1 MGTVEFQ
8 VMLVVVAVLLSQGA
22 DLVISRA
29 TPEDLQID
37 LGEEDLPWLDRVW
50 TSCPS
55 NSYLRGYCANMC
67 STYKTSCRKECS
79 LSLQGVFCGSFKCGQ
94 VAPGDCRGPNDF
106 GNSYPTSSTSTTD
119 RPTTTTTHLSTST
132 TTSSTT
138 TSLDTTTTSSAST
151 SMAPTTTTVVSTTT
165 TEYVTTTTLPLTSE
179 STITTITSDT
189 TTSESTSTTTHD
201 STTPALNFDSTTT
214 TTINDSTT
222 TTTVDSFDTSAV
234 ISGEEN

>member
-8 VMLVVVAVLLSQGA
+8 VMLVVVALLLSQGA
-22 DLVISRA
+22 ALVISRA

-94 VAPGDCRGPNDF
+94 VAPGDCTGPNDF
-106 GNSYPTSSTSTTD
+106 GNSSPTSSTSTTD
-119 RPTTTTTHLSTST
+119 RPTPTTTYLATST
-132 TTSSTT
+132 TSSSTT
-138 TSLDTTTTSSAST
+138 TSLDTATTSSAST
-151 SMAPTTTTVVSTTT
+151 SMAPTTTTVESTTT
-165 TEYVTTTTLPLTSE
+165 TEYETTTPLVITSE
-179 STITTITSDT
+179 STINPATSDT
-189 TTSESTSTTTHD
+189 TASESTTTTTYYSTTT
-201 STTPALNFDSTTT
+201 ALNFDST
-214 TTINDSTT
+214 
-222 TTTVDSFDTSAV
+222 
-234 ISGEEN
+234 

>member
-8 VMLVVVAVLLSQGA
+8 VMLVVVALLLSQGA
-22 DLVISRA
+22 ALVISRA

-79 LSLQGVFCGSFKCGQ
+79 LSLQGAFCGSFKCGQ
-94 VAPGDCRGPNDF
+94 VAPEDCRGPNDF
-106 GNSYPTSSTSTTD
+106 GNSSPTSSTSTID
-119 RPTTTTTHLSTST
+119 GPTTTTTYLTTST
-132 TTSSTT
+132 TTSST

-151 SMAPTTTTVVSTTT
+151 SMAPTTTTVRSTTT
-165 TEYVTTTTLPLTSE
+165 TE
-179 STITTITSDT
+179 
-189 TTSESTSTTTHD
+189 
-201 STTPALNFDSTTT
+201 
-214 TTINDSTT
+214 
-222 TTTVDSFDTSAV
+222 
-234 ISGEEN
+234 